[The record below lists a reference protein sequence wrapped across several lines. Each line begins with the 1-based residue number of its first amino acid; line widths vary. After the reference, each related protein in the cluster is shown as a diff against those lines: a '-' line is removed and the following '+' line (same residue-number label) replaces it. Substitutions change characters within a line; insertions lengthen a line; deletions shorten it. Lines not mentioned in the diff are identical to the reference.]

1 MKARIRTIADIRTG
15 YQFRGS
21 IQPDPAGAVRVIQI
35 KDIAGDGTIQQDG
48 LVPVKLARPEPYLA
62 HQGDVLFLA
71 RGYRLN
77 ATAVTQPI
85 ANTIVTGYFFILRPN
100 GKVMPRYL
108 AWFINQPDFQQR
120 MRTFIQGTHQPMVAK
135 ADFQEMK
142 IEVPSLDL
150 QDKIVRLHDLMEE
163 ERRLVANI
171 EEKRAKLV
179 QAISMQA
186 ACGRKE

>member
-1 MKARIRTIADIRTG
+1 MKARIRNLADIHTG

-21 IQPDPAGAVRVIQI
+21 IQADPAGDVRVIQI
-35 KDIAGDGTIQQDG
+35 KDVGGDGTINLDG

-71 RGYRLN
+71 RGYRLH
-77 ATAVTQPI
+77 ATPITQPI
-85 ANTIVTGYFFILRPN
+85 PNAIVTGYFFILRPN

-108 AWFINQPDFQQR
+108 AWFINQLDFQQK
-120 MRTFIQGTHQPMVAK
+120 MRAFIKGTHQPMVAK
-135 ADFQEMK
+135 ADFQEME
-142 IEVPSLDL
+142 IEVPPLAM
-150 QDKIVRLHDLMEE
+150 QDKIVRLDDLMEE
-163 ERRLVANI
+163 ERRLVAAI